1 VPSWEAVF
9 KRWADLPNITAIID
23 IILTLSPSS
32 SEAERGFSQL
42 KLVKTKL
49 RSTMS
54 ERALNET
61 LAIKLLSR
69 GIDDFD
75 PLPAIDL
82 WNSSGQRPRRA
93 TFQGFA
99 APEATDD
106 AVPSTSS
113 APSTATRPASA
124 TTEPMDEDQ
133 EEEGDE
139 DLEDCGS
146 DFDEGRIVIELD
158 D

>member
-1 VPSWEAVF
+1 M
-9 KRWADLPNITAIID
+9 
-23 IILTLSPSS
+23 
-32 SEAERGFSQL
+32 

-75 PLPAIDL
+75 PLPAINL
-82 WNSSGQRPRRA
+82 WNLSGQRPRRA
-93 TFQGFA
+93 TVQDFA
-99 APEATDD
+99 ARKDDAPEADFAARKDDAPEADFAARKDDAPEATDD

-113 APSTATRPASA
+113 APSTVTRPASA
-124 TTEPMDEDQ
+124 TNEPMDEDQ
-133 EEEGDE
+133 EQEGDE
-139 DLEDCGS
+139 DLEECGS